1 MLSNEEA
8 SSCMPNFLV
17 ILSVPLLIFLASYAS
32 FFGYLSLKVEF
43 HTLIIISIIFFIF
56 LFFIKHN
63 ANYAACN
70 FRQSF
75 YQIEDKIKQFL
86 KESDLTINGKT
97 KSLANIDEFLFEEI
111 RELRNDNF
119 ASIAPTVFPMLGIL
133 GTFVAI
139 AISMPNFSVQSTQA
153 LDKEITLLLS
163 GVGTA
168 FYASIYGIFLSL
180 WWIFFEKR
188 GISKL
193 NYTFNY
199 IKKLYSKFIWD
210 KNELEIYRLSGQQ
223 NANNDIVENLKE
235 IFNIDMIKNLNQRY
249 IEDFGIIVDKTSNT
263 FSKITTD
270 MENTSSKFENTLKQ
284 IYHSEN
290 ALKATIQIDETLKE
304 FTNATENLRHTIN
317 SIDTKLT
324 SSVEHNFEKVDK
336 EVADI
341 VIKLADFG
349 FLLDEQVEKVLL
361 LIEQY
366 HKEVLKQ
373 IKS

>member
-1 MLSNEEA
+1 MLSSEEP

-17 ILSVPLLIFLASYAS
+17 ILSIPLLIFVASVASY
-32 FFGYLSLKVEF
+32 FGYLSLKVEF
-43 HTLIIISIIFFIF
+43 HTLIIISFIFFIF
-56 LFFIKHN
+56 IFFIKHN

-75 YQIEDKIKQFL
+75 YQIEDKIKLFL
-86 KESDLTINGKT
+86 NENELTINGKT
-97 KSLANIDEFLFEEI
+97 KSIANIDEFLIEQI
-111 RELRNDNF
+111 SDLRNDNF
-119 ASIAPTVFPMLGIL
+119 ASVAPTIFPMLGIL
-133 GTFVAI
+133 GTFIAI
-139 AISMPNFSVQSTQA
+139 AISMPDFSVKSATA
-153 LDKEITLLLS
+153 LDKEISLLLS

-199 IKKLYSKFIWD
+199 VKKLYTKYIWN
-210 KNELEIYRLSGQQ
+210 KNELEIYKLSGQR
-223 NANNDIVENLKE
+223 NSNDDIVESLKE
-235 IFNIDMIKNLNQRY
+235 IFNIDMIKDLNQRY
-249 IEDFGIIVDKTSNT
+249 IDDFGAIVDKTADT
-263 FSKITTD
+263 FTKITTD
-270 MENTSSKFENTLKQ
+270 MENTSSMFENSLKQ
-284 IYHSEN
+284 IHHSEN
-290 ALKATIQIDETLKE
+290 ALKATIKIDETLKE
-304 FTNATENLRHTIN
+304 FTTATNNLKQTIQ
-317 SIDTKLT
+317 SVDTKLN

-349 FLLDEQVEKVLL
+349 FLLNEQMEKVFL

-373 IKS
+373 LKR

>member
-1 MLSNEEA
+1 MLPNDEP
-8 SSCMPNFLV
+8 SSCIPNFLV

-56 LFFIKHN
+56 IFFIKHN

-75 YQIEDKIKQFL
+75 YQTEDKIKRFL
-86 KESDLTINGKT
+86 KDSDLTINGKT

-111 RELRNDNF
+111 RDLRNDNF

-223 NANNDIVENLKE
+223 NANNDIVESLKE
-235 IFNIDMIKNLNQRY
+235 IFNINMIKNLNQRY
-249 IEDFGIIVDKTSNT
+249 IEDFGIIVEKTANT

-270 MENTSSKFENTLKQ
+270 MENSSSKFENTLKQ

-290 ALKATIQIDETLKE
+290 ALKATLKIDETLKE
-304 FTNATENLRHTIN
+304 FTNATNNLRQTIDT
-317 SIDTKLT
+317 IDTKLT
-324 SSVEHNFEKVDK
+324 SSVEQNFEKVDK

-349 FLLDEQVEKVLL
+349 FLLDEQIEKVFL